1 MPARPALTPE
11 QIRDRLSCG
20 LSAGPSAPARDE
32 FPFGWYVSLVK
43 QTMYEA
49 WVQPSGLSASSGL
62 TVQVLIRVERDGT
75 ITRRQMVKPS
85 GHPLMDESV
94 MRAVESVR
102 KLRPL
107 PEQYRGAYRDI
118 TIEFELTGVAG

>member
-32 FPFGWYVSLVK
+32 FPFGWYFSLVK